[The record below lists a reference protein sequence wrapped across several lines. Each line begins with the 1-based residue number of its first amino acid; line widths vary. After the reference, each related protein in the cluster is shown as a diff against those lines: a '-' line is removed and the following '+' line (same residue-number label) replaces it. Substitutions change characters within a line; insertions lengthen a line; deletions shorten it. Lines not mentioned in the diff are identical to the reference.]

1 MSKCLRLRVKLAP
14 RQITGE
20 LIDCFRSLFLQVQI
34 NTNKPKKSESP
45 SDSLFFARVLMA
57 NGF

>member
-14 RQITGE
+14 RQITEE

-34 NTNKPKKSESP
+34 DTNKPKKERVTERLA
-45 SDSLFFARVLMA
+45 LFC
-57 NGF
+57 